1 MKKPIF
7 VRSLLGA
14 ATASLLV
21 FSSSAQAG
29 YIVTLQQAGSNVV
42 ATGSGAIDLTGVT
55 FLSQFVGPAGVN
67 PAGGFI
73 ITGPASSVTGDAYL
87 GLLVGPTSFGSGSL
101 FATADSGSGD
111 MVGLSFSMLG
121 STLIVP
127 LGYTSGSALSDSST
141 YDNATFAS
149 LGVTP
154 GTYVWTWGAGAN
166 QNFTLRIGTVVP
178 EGGSTIGLLLVALAA
193 LFFAR
198 RALSV
203 HSA

>member
-14 ATASLLV
+14 AAATLLV

-29 YIVTLQQAGSNVV
+29 YIVTLQQVGPNVV
-42 ATGSGAIDLTGVT
+42 ATGSGAIDLAGLN
-55 FLSQFVGPAGVN
+55 FLGGFGGPAEIN
-67 PAGGFI
+67 PSGAFI
-73 ITGPASSVTGDAYL
+73 ITGPASSVVGDGYFGIVA
-87 GLLVGPTSFGSGSL
+87 GPTSFGSGS
-101 FATADSGSGD
+101 FTAANSGSGD
-111 MVGLSFSMLG
+111 FVVFSFGMPV
-121 STLIVP
+121 STLAVP
-127 LGYTSGSALSDSST
+127 SGYISGSALSDSST

-166 QNFTLRIGTVVP
+166 QNFTLRIVVP
-178 EGGSTIGLLLVALAA
+178 DGGSTIGLLLVALAA